1 MIPLGDDRARVIVPE
16 KLLRLVSVTVNVPE
30 ALASIVSDVG
40 VADMENSETLT
51 VIVVEWV
58 RVPLVPL
65 TVTV

>member
-1 MIPLGDDRARVIVPE
+1 MIPLGDDGARVIVPE
-16 KLLRLVSVTVNVPE
+16 KLLRLVSVTVDVPPV
-30 ALASIVSDVG
+30 LASMVSEVG
-40 VADMENSETLT
+40 MADMENSETLT

>member
-1 MIPLGDDRARVIVPE
+1 MTVPE
-16 KLLRLVSVTVNVPE
+16 KLLRLVRVIVDVPE
-30 ALASIVSDVG
+30 ALARIVWEVV

-51 VIVVEWV
+51 VMVVERL